1 MGLRSDEIV
10 YSGTVPKK
18 NVRITALQTLRKN
31 KMLLLMLAPAVLHVL
46 IFAYVPMVGVL
57 LAFKRFQY
65 QLGLFGSPWVGLEN
79 FRFFFMSGDAW
90 IVTRN
95 TLLYNA
101 AFILL
106 IPLVQI
112 LLAVFLSEIGSKW
125 FKKLAQSAMFLPF
138 FISWVIVGSIAYNLF
153 NFEVGL
159 LNNVLKSFGIEP
171 VNIYSEVGVWKYI
184 LFAFKLWKELGY
196 GMVIYLAAIVSIDQQ
211 MYDAAKI
218 DGANVFQ
225 RLRYVTVPS
234 IFPVV
239 VLLFLLS
246 VGQIFRGEFGLFY
259 QLIGNNGI
267 LYDQTDIIDTF
278 VFRALLTSSD
288 IGMAAAAGFYQ
299 SITCFITIVLINSF
313 IRKVKPDYALF

>member
-10 YSGTVPKK
+10 YSKTVPNK
-18 NVRITALQTLRKN
+18 NIRIPALRILRKN
-31 KMLLLMLAPAVLHVL
+31 KVLLLMLAPAVLHVL
-46 IFAYVPMVGVL
+46 IFAYLPMVGVL

-65 QLGLFGSPWVGLEN
+65 QLGLFGSPWVGFEN

-112 LLAVFLSEIGSKW
+112 LLAVFLSEISSKW
-125 FKKLAQSAMFLPF
+125 FKKIAQSAMFLPF

-159 LNNVLKSFGIEP
+159 LNNALRSLGIEP
-171 VNIYSEVGVWKYI
+171 VNIYNEAGVWKYI

-225 RLRYVTVPS
+225 RLRYVTLPS

-299 SITCFITIVLINSF
+299 SIMCFITIVLINYV
-313 IRKVKPDYALF
+313 VKRVNPDYALF

>member
-1 MGLRSDEIV
+1 
-10 YSGTVPKK
+10 
-18 NVRITALQTLRKN
+18 
-31 KMLLLMLAPAVLHVL
+31 MLLLMLAPAVLHVL